1 MTKKLDNLNMD
12 EKKLEALLDIYG
24 ADLSKYP
31 EPFAQD
37 VKNYLDHV
45 TEDNQNVS
53 KEIKLK
59 VTELRANAEFIDQA
73 LDFQRPLPNWDLAAI
88 EDKILE
94 KAFKGK
100 EEKSADVIQLEDRKS
115 KTKITHKSKTDFGK
129 NDLFTVKSTGLIAAS
144 LLAGLLIGSLGGGE
158 FLLVDESTTLLAS
171 NGFIDDVLFL
181 GTEYSIDNAEFLR
194 N

>member
-73 LDFQRPLPNWDLAAI
+73 LDFQRPLPKWDLAAV

-158 FLLVDESTTLLAS
+158 FLLVDEGTTLLAS

>member
-31 EPFAQD
+31 EPLAED

-53 KEIKLK
+53 KETKLK

>member
-12 EKKLEALLDIYG
+12 EKKLEAFLDIYG

-31 EPFAQD
+31 EPLAED

-59 VTELRANAEFIDQA
+59 VAELRANAEFIDQA

>member
-73 LDFQRPLPNWDLAAI
+73 LDFQRPLPKWDLAAV

>member
-1 MTKKLDNLNMD
+1 M
-12 EKKLEALLDIYG
+12 
-24 ADLSKYP
+24 
-31 EPFAQD
+31 
-37 VKNYLDHV
+37 
-45 TEDNQNVS
+45 
-53 KEIKLK
+53 
-59 VTELRANAEFIDQA
+59 
-73 LDFQRPLPNWDLAAI
+73 AAI

>member
-31 EPFAQD
+31 EPLAED
-37 VKNYLDHV
+37 VKNYLDHA
-45 TEDNQNVS
+45 TEDNQNIS

-59 VTELRANAEFIDQA
+59 VAELRANAEFIDQA

-115 KTKITHKSKTDFGK
+115 KTKITHKSNTDFGK